1 MTCLFD
7 PAIFD
12 TAIFDSCGDVATV
25 TPSGGYDDLR
35 HALHFYDNHIPSR
48 KRDVAQDIVD
58 KAASVQRLADAA
70 KKTSNSEY
78 IVQMGLL
85 RAEFLALTETK
96 QARDEAR
103 RAFSDLIALESERQ
117 DAQAAFMAFIIA
129 QL

>member
-48 KRDVAQDIVD
+48 KREVAQDIVD
-58 KAASVQRLADAA
+58 KAAEQAVKTPIAA
-70 KKTSNSEY
+70 KAVAT
-78 IVQMGLL
+78 L
-85 RAEFLALTETK
+85 F
-96 QARDEAR
+96 
-103 RAFSDLIALESERQ
+103 ESP
-117 DAQAAFMAFIIA
+117 FIRSK
-129 QL
+129 